1 MDQEMINLTLLNI
14 SGMLEKINNA
24 LSNETSNYIAISSSI
39 IAGIGCV
46 IAGGSSWYSWKSQKD
61 NFFKNTFDTLISQF
75 RIELSQVNK
84 DELRKDLLEC
94 IKNVYQPKSK
104 IDFNRTNL
112 IDDSK
117 YVNCFVLVYRI
128 LKVIDKESINNKG
141 YYIGII
147 RAIIPNDMLWLL
159 ALNSLQTD
167 EESKLI
173 FKRYR
178 ELLKKYNIFK
188 HIKKIKPNTEL
199 NKYVLYKHKDVS
211 YACYIEDPFADILY
225 KFKQDNKK

>member
-1 MDQEMINLTLLNI
+1 M
-14 SGMLEKINNA
+14 
-24 LSNETSNYIAISSSI
+24 
-39 IAGIGCV
+39 
-46 IAGGSSWYSWKSQKD
+46 
-61 NFFKNTFDTLISQF
+61 
-75 RIELSQVNK
+75 
-84 DELRKDLLEC
+84 
-94 IKNVYQPKSK
+94 
-104 IDFNRTNL
+104 
-112 IDDSK
+112 
-117 YVNCFVLVYRI
+117 LVYRI

-199 NKYVLYKHKDVS
+199 NKYVLYKHKNVS